1 MAGSYMPLF
10 VKVLKHDTERLQ
22 VTCADV
28 CWRMLAYANDTER
41 LQVTGLSAIMDAL
54 LVFRQVWQ
62 T

>member
-10 VKVLKHDTERLQ
+10 VKVLKH
-22 VTCADV
+22 
-28 CWRMLAYANDTER
+28 DTER

>member
-28 CWRMLAYANDTER
+28 CWRMLTYADDTER
-41 LQVTGLSAIMDAL
+41 LQVTGLSAIMTHAD
-54 LVFRQVWQ
+54 VC
-62 T
+62 